1 MSTREPGPTEG
12 FTVVQESDVVA
23 SRKVSVILLVTIVI
37 SIVSVA
43 AAGMILS
50 VRRKSLS
57 FHEPAS
63 ASAAPRQIA
72 NIHQTPILRGRH
84 GFELRE
90 RQRRA
95 LDEYRFIDRQRGLVQ
110 IPIDRAMQIVVDDA
124 ARGASGGTR

>member
-1 MSTREPGPTEG
+1 MSTKEAGPAEG

-63 ASAAPRQIA
+63 ASAAPSQIA
-72 NIHQTPILRGRH
+72 NIHQTPILRDRH
-84 GFELRE
+84 GWELRE
-90 RQRRA
+90 KQRRA
-95 LDEYRFIDRQRGLVQ
+95 LDEYHIIDRQRGLVQ